1 LTVPEIDRGLLERVL
16 EELPVGVVV
25 ADAASGRYSY
35 ANARARALLGE
46 SVVGTSVVQMAAEQ
60 ASDGLGKA
68 LPPRQSPLAR
78 ALFGGEQIEHELVEL
93 TVPGGEKLGLTV
105 WAKPLRDGDG
115 PPAAFAAIED
125 RSARDLRE
133 RVEREFITNAAHE
146 LRTPLAAIASAIEV
160 LESGAKNLPAERDMF
175 LKHIARQSDRLQRL
189 TRALLLL
196 ARAEVHD
203 EEPRLEIVQV
213 KQLLADTASAL
224 TPAQG
229 VSVEVDCDDDNAAA
243 LSNRDLLE
251 QALLNIAANAARYTQ
266 TGKITLRCHVDGP
279 VAVLTVEDTG
289 PGISTAALG
298 HVFERF
304 YRAGSRESQGFGL
317 GLSIARHAIEAIGG
331 RVDVESTEGVGTRVS
346 VRVPLARL
354 VQP

>member
-1 LTVPEIDRGLLERVL
+1 LTVPALDGDLLARVL

-25 ADAASGRYSY
+25 ADAESGRFVY
-35 ANARARALLGE
+35 ANAVARGLFGDG
-46 SVVGTSVVQMAAEQ
+46 VVGVDVAELAAER
-60 ASDGLGKA
+60 AANARGVRFE
-68 LPPRQSPLAR
+68 PRRSPLAR
-78 ALFGGEQIEHELVEL
+78 ALYEGEHVDHELVAL
-93 TVPGGEKLGLTV
+93 DDADGGAPIPLTV
-105 WAKPLRDGDG
+105 WARPLAGG
-115 PPAAFAAIED
+115 AAFAVIED

-133 RVEREFITNAAHE
+133 RVERDFITNAAHE

-196 ARAEVHD
+196 ARAEVQD
-203 EEPRLEIVQV
+203 EDPRLEIVPV
-213 KQLLADTASAL
+213 KQLLIDTASAL

-229 VSVEVDCDDDNAAA
+229 VVVDVDCAEEDAAA

-266 TGKITLRCHVDGP
+266 AGSITLRCRVE
-279 VAVLTVEDTG
+279 AATAILTVEDTG
-289 PGISTAALG
+289 PGIDPADLP

-317 GLSIARHAIEAIGG
+317 GLSIARHAIEALGG
-331 RVDVESTEGVGTRVS
+331 QVEVESTTGVGTRVH
-346 VRVPLARL
+346 VRVGAARM
-354 VQP
+354 VHP

>member
-1 LTVPEIDRGLLERVL
+1 
-16 EELPVGVVV
+16 
-25 ADAASGRYSY
+25 
-35 ANARARALLGE
+35 
-46 SVVGTSVVQMAAEQ
+46 
-60 ASDGLGKA
+60 
-68 LPPRQSPLAR
+68 
-78 ALFGGEQIEHELVEL
+78 
-93 TVPGGEKLGLTV
+93 
-105 WAKPLRDGDG
+105 
-115 PPAAFAAIED
+115 
-125 RSARDLRE
+125 
-133 RVEREFITNAAHE
+133 
-146 LRTPLAAIASAIEV
+146 
-160 LESGAKNLPAERDMF
+160 MF
-175 LKHIARQSDRLQRL
+175 LKHISRQSDRLQRL

-203 EEPRLEIVQV
+203 EEPRLEIVPV

-229 VSVEVDCDDDNAAA
+229 VVVEVECADEAAAA

-266 TGKITLRCHVDGP
+266 QGSITLRCSLDEAA
-279 VAVLTVEDTG
+279 AVLTVADTG
-289 PGISTAALG
+289 PGIDESALA

-331 RVDVESTEGVGTRVS
+331 RVEVESTVGVGTQVH

-354 VQP
+354 VQT

>member
-1 LTVPEIDRGLLERVL
+1 LTVPALERNLLARVL

-25 ADAASGRYSY
+25 ADAESGRSVY
-35 ANARARALLGE
+35 ANALARDLFGDG
-46 SVVGTSVVQMAAEQ
+46 VVGAEVR
-60 ASDGLGKA
+60 D
-68 LPPRQSPLAR
+68 SPLAR
-78 ALFGGEQIEHELVEL
+78 ALYEGEHVDDHLVEL
-93 TVPGGEKLGLTV
+93 DVPGGTPLRLTV
-105 WAKPLRDGDG
+105 WARPLAGG
-115 PPAAFAAIED
+115 AAFAVIED
-125 RSARDLRE
+125 RSARDLRK
-133 RVEREFITNAAHE
+133 RVERDFITNAAHE

-203 EEPRLEIVQV
+203 EDPRLEIVPI
-213 KQLLADTASAL
+213 KQLLIDTASAL

-229 VSVEVDCDDDNAAA
+229 VVVDVDCAEEDAAA

-266 TGKITLRCHVDGP
+266 AGSITLRCRVE
-279 VAVLTVEDTG
+279 AATAILTVEDTG
-289 PGISTAALG
+289 PGIDAADLP

-317 GLSIARHAIEAIGG
+317 GLSIARHAIEALGG
-331 RVDVESTEGVGTRVS
+331 AVDVESTTGVGTRVN
-346 VRVPLARL
+346 VRVGAARM

>member
-1 LTVPEIDRGLLERVL
+1 VL

-25 ADAASGRYSY
+25 ADAASGRFVY
-35 ANARARALLGE
+35 ANAVARGLFGD
-46 SVVGTSVVQMAAEQ
+46 VVGADVGEFADERVADARG
-60 ASDGLGKA
+60 APFGA
-68 LPPRQSPLAR
+68 RRSPLAR
-78 ALFGGEQIEHELVEL
+78 ALYAGEHVDHELVAL
-93 TVPGGEKLGLTV
+93 AGLADDAPVPLTV
-105 WAKPLRDGDG
+105 WARPVEGG
-115 PPAAFAAIED
+115 AAFAVIED
-125 RSARDLRE
+125 RSARDLRD
-133 RVEREFITNAAHE
+133 RVERDFITNAAHE

-203 EEPRLEIVQV
+203 EDPRLEIVPI
-213 KQLLADTASAL
+213 KQLLLDTASAL

-229 VSVEVDCDDDNAAA
+229 VVVDVDCAEDDAAA

-266 TGKITLRCHVDGP
+266 TGSVTLRGRLEGTD
-279 VAVLTVEDTG
+279 AILTVEDTG
-289 PGISTAALG
+289 PGIDAADLP

-317 GLSIARHAIEAIGG
+317 GLSIARHAIEALGG
-331 RVDVESTEGVGTRVS
+331 QVDVESTRGVGTRVN
-346 VRVPLARL
+346 VRVGAARM